1 MSMDLISICENQSSN
16 ANDEDYYFAKGLVNA
31 CLLPMVMRAAIKLN
45 VFEIMNKASKTP
57 LSSSHIASQLPNN
70 KNPNAQLVL
79 DRMLCFLASHSVLT
93 CTTATNKKVNDS
105 RSNVDGAIEV
115 ERLYG
120 LTPACKYFIK
130 NEDGASLTASL
141 LASTDKML
149 LEPCYYLDEVVLEPD
164 FSVDEKV
171 YGMNAYEY
179 FAKNPELNEL
189 CNTTMSHETS
199 ITMKRIL
206 DKYKGFDGLKVVVDV
221 GGGIGTNIN
230 FIVSKYPTIKGIN
243 FDSPHV
249 VETAPSYPG
258 VEHVGGDMFVSVP
271 KADAIFMKW
280 ILHNWKDEQCLILLK
295 KCHEAL
301 PKGGKVIVIEGLLP
315 EVPKPDDATRDM
327 CALDIIMTMSFGAK
341 ERTEKEFEDLA
352 KESGF
357 ASIRLQPEIPDLVFL
372 TCLPSSFNSPND
384 PLLQLRQLHSLFP
397 QLH

>member
-1 MSMDLISICENQSSN
+1 
-16 ANDEDYYFAKGLVNA
+16 
-31 CLLPMVMRAAIKLN
+31 
-45 VFEIMNKASKTP
+45 
-57 LSSSHIASQLPNN
+57 
-70 KNPNAQLVL
+70 
-79 DRMLCFLASHSVLT
+79 
-93 CTTATNKKVNDS
+93 
-105 RSNVDGAIEV
+105 
-115 ERLYG
+115 
-120 LTPACKYFIK
+120 
-130 NEDGASLTASL
+130 
-141 LASTDKML
+141 
-149 LEPCYYLDEVVLEPD
+149 
-164 FSVDEKV
+164 
-171 YGMNAYEY
+171 
-179 FAKNPELNEL
+179 
-189 CNTTMSHETS
+189 MSHETS

-271 KADAIFMKW
+271 KADAIFMK
-280 ILHNWKDEQCLILLK
+280 CLILLK
-295 KCHEAL
+295 KCYEAL

-357 ASIRLQPEIPDLVFL
+357 ASIRLVCNACNLWVIEFL
-372 TCLPSSFNSPND
+372 K
-384 PLLQLRQLHSLFP
+384 
-397 QLH
+397 